1 MLQEA
6 RQLQQGLSSKLCVVL
21 ASMGALSE
29 GVACGDRTTHRQAR
43 GVSSLGFQ
51 TLFPPYVLTLRIS
64 YPPQFRSEM
73 AAQAMQELV
82 QKMTDKCFTKCTGKS
97 GNRLE
102 SKVTRGGRG
111 ERRGRKEREEGVKG
125 E

>member
-29 GVACGDRTTHRQAR
+29 GVACGDGARQGGKPR

-51 TLFPPYVLTLRIS
+51 TLFLPYVLTLRIS

-111 ERRGRKEREEGVKG
+111 ERMGGEKGRGQI
-125 E
+125 

>member
-1 MLQEA
+1 MLI
-6 RQLQQGLSSKLCVVL
+6 
-21 ASMGALSE
+21 
-29 GVACGDRTTHRQAR
+29 
-43 GVSSLGFQ
+43 
-51 TLFPPYVLTLRIS
+51 LRIS

-102 SKVTRGGRG
+102 SKVKRRGGG
-111 ERRGRKEREEGVKG
+111 ERKGGKGKRKGLDRE
-125 E
+125 